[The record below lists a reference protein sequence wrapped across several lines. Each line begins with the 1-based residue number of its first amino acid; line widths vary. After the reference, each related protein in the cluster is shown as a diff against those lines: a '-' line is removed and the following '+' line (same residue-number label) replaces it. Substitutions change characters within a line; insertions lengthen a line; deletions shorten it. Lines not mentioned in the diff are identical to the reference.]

1 MNDISKITIKG
12 EDFALIP
19 WEVYEDMADI
29 AAYNEFHRQLAAGE
43 EEFFP
48 SELLD
53 KILDERENPVKVYRE
68 YRGKSIE
75 EATAATGI
83 SKDYW
88 KKIEKGVCKGSVTT
102 LKKIAR
108 FLDVTLDML
117 TPCED

>member
-1 MNDISKITIKG
+1 MNNISKITIKG
-12 EDFALIP
+12 EDYALIP
-19 WEVYEDMADI
+19 WEEYEDMADI
-29 AAYNEFHRQLAAGE
+29 AAYNDFHRKLEAGE

-48 SELLD
+48 AEVVEDILL
-53 KILDERENPVKVYRE
+53 RNANPVKVYRE